1 MIISEALGK
10 EYTPDQ
16 LYKDFPYIEKYRGD
30 YGFGDGLLKDKQIL
44 ETFGIEYED
53 VYWEQKAWGEGLLS
67 EALQNDKR
75 IIWST
80 NSITG
85 NGHYLELEL
94 TKDGKVCINDPYKPD
109 YDSPRTSTIGDMLN
123 NGCNI
128 EDLRKFGGHFYVFDV
143 EDSKKTGNNY
153 TGEKSNEELL
163 DEILKKNSQAS
174 PETPTTTPT
183 TPTTSTRTITGTRKD
198 FNEVDATATLNELAT
213 RHGVNTAAKT
223 EREILL
229 EIASKYGI
237 DTNLAIKNNDAIIEA
252 ILPKISGKTE
262 IALWNTLKNNKKEL
276 EPEWIWPTDI
286 HNVSSHFGKR
296 STGIEGAT
304 TNHKGID
311 IQGGPANSI
320 YAINGGKVVFVGW
333 NGTGGKTIKI
343 DHGNGYVSEYM
354 HCSSIDVKVGDIVEG
369 GQVIGHP
376 GNTRDESVIPEMSA
390 HLHLAVKYNGEN
402 IDPESL
408 LDPNKKAETTMTK
421 PTTPTNPTKQT
432 TPTRTTRITITEE
445 RNKRRRKI

>member
-1 MIISEALGK
+1 MLASAALGYT
-10 EYTPDQ
+10 YTPAD
-16 LYKDFPYIEKYRGD
+16 LFRDFPDIDKYRDG
-30 YGFGDGLLKDKQIL
+30 YGGFGDGLFKNKEIMEKLNLKL
-44 ETFGIEYED
+44 ENENGTPYYEG
-53 VYWEQKAWGEGLLS
+53 KAWGEGLLMDSLEEGKRAIWCTQNELFTTSGHYIEVELRDGKIWLNDPNGANYKSTNPTLHDILTNGCAPEQLKKYGGRFYIFDVANS
-67 EALQNDKR
+67 EANTP
-75 IIWST
+75 I
-80 NSITG
+80 
-85 NGHYLELEL
+85 
-94 TKDGKVCINDPYKPD
+94 
-109 YDSPRTSTIGDMLN
+109 
-123 NGCNI
+123 
-128 EDLRKFGGHFYVFDV
+128 
-143 EDSKKTGNNY
+143 
-153 TGEKSNEELL
+153 GEKSNEVLM
-163 DEILKKNSQAS
+163 DEILKKGS
-174 PETPTTTPT
+174 PTPTTPT

-252 ILPKISGKTE
+252 ILPKITGKTE
-262 IALWNTLKNNKKEL
+262 IALWNSLKSNKKES
-276 EPEWIWPTDI
+276 ESEWIWPTDL

-376 GNTRDESVIPEMSA
+376 GNTRDESIIPEMSA

-445 RNKRRRKI
+445 KNKRRREI